1 MSVLTAMFEQ
11 LISPEQKR
19 VVATVLKKGGVAT
32 IRNNDDM
39 LLEVEKASS
48 KASPS
53 AEGHQVL
60 SSWAKPS
67 DAKVDADD
75 LRADI
80 LEDPDAAVEKNKAYI
95 HPQIRRAETPD
106 HRRTELKSVIKREG
120 DRVIEE
126 MKSGP
131 HQRIRAIV
139 YVFPP
144 FIKARNYQS
153 IPSPD
158 NPQYLGRNGRYDGL
172 NETLDID

>member
-19 VVATVLKKGGVAT
+19 VAATVLKKGGVAT
-32 IRNNDDM
+32 IRNDDDM

-75 LRADI
+75 LKADI
-80 LEDPDAAVEKNKAYI
+80 FEDPDVAVEKNEAVYFRKFEVQKL
-95 HPQIRRAETPD
+95 QIIDELNQ
-106 HRRTELKSVIKREG
+106 LKSVVKRES

-131 HQRIRAIV
+131 HQRICDRV
-139 YVFPP
+139 RV
-144 FIKARNYQS
+144 S
-153 IPSPD
+153 
-158 NPQYLGRNGRYDGL
+158 
-172 NETLDID
+172 TLH

>member
-75 LRADI
+75 LKADI
-80 LEDPDAAVEKNKAYI
+80 FEDPDVAVEKNEAVYFRKFEVQKL
-95 HPQIRRAETPD
+95 QIIAELNQ
-106 HRRTELKSVIKREG
+106 LKSVVKRES
-120 DRVIEE
+120 DRVIKE

-131 HQRIRAIV
+131 HQRICDRV
-139 YVFPP
+139 RV
-144 FIKARNYQS
+144 S
-153 IPSPD
+153 
-158 NPQYLGRNGRYDGL
+158 
-172 NETLDID
+172 TLH